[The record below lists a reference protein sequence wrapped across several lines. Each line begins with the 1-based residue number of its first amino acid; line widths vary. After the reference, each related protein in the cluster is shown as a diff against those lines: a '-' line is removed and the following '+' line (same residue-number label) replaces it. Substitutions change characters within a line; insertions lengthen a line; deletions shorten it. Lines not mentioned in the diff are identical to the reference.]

1 MSEDL
6 KTLNLTQRQ
15 IDLVLECIGTNI
27 ETVKRRHPMTGMAA
41 DLVQELAEMDMD
53 IREEAFRD
61 ERWDDAEPTEIAETQ
76 MFNAG
81 VEARENAK
89 ASSRAAI
96 RRNFN
101 LKPKNKKLSKTQT
114 HDIWDANDPKNW

>member
-27 ETVKRRHPMTGMAA
+27 ETVKRRHPMTGIAA

-114 HDIWDANDPKNW
+114 HDVWDANDPKNW

>member
-61 ERWDDAEPTEIAETQ
+61 ERWDDTEPTEIAETQ

-114 HDIWDANDPKNW
+114 HDVWDANDPKNW